1 MLTVVM
7 LFAFGTVAVF
17 ASEAEETTVTTEAEL
32 NSALTNGGSI
42 KLGADIQLTDGWTVG
57 EGKEVVLDLA
67 GNNLTVGKSESNA
80 LIYGKLTVKDTVGGG
95 ISTARN
101 HFVYGELILE
111 SGTLQNISTNT
122 AGFALNIEV
131 GGKATINGGSVKAV
145 NTANYAIRVLGSL
158 EVNGGNHSGNHGVV
172 SVSGTAVI
180 NNGTF
185 TCLGVAGQTD
195 NVIYVFSGSIVI
207 YNGTFIADSDSTA
220 SGTCVCCDNVGTA
233 VIENGTFSNSS
244 GGDVWSEEGAAI
256 INGGTFENLTQT
268 AHVSTGAVITN
279 KGETLVKN
287 EDGTLAAAD
296 VAAKIGDTT
305 YETLA
310 EAITAAQ
317 AGETVTLLRDVTF
330 SEILEINKSIT
341 LDGNGK
347 TLTSSADRAINVTG
361 ANADGVTIKN
371 LTIKASGER
380 AINIIQKA
388 TNVTIDNVTATA
400 YNYTV
405 NVAPSAPNAIVTI
418 NNSTLTGLNVVNV
431 ASQNAQITVNGG
443 TLVCNDQ
450 SAKENY
456 AALALNND
464 AKGAVITA
472 TGVTFD
478 IKGDSAE
485 ASDSTEDGK
494 ITINDIEQRKNAALI
509 GGYSFKTLAEAI
521 EYAKAGNVIKLID
534 NIVLDAG
541 IVIGADKNITIDL
554 NGKTISYVSNA
565 VGEDMITNNG
575 ILTIT
580 GEGTITYNNTD
591 TTGSNVTISTIS
603 NCGTLIINSGRIVNE
618 SSDDKAWMSGGI
630 YPFTIDSLSGSRDAT
645 VIINGGEIVTN
656 YRSLRAFCNST
667 TYKNTVE
674 INGGTFVGQV
684 WMQSSNAN
692 ANLISLTIT
701 DGSFAPNSRD
711 GSSVYITTSTK
722 TEASVTGGTYATRI
736 GVDNTAN
743 LSGFVSG
750 GTFGKEFD
758 EAILADGYVLESTA
772 NGYVPR
778 KATLED
784 IITFKGYSISMTG
797 DGVTAGYTVD
807 TVLFEAYCKENGEIN
822 LGIVFAAT
830 KIDANAIY
838 KSFEGLALTTNY
850 NASLKDM
857 KQEHLDRAFVMA
869 LYLEIGAE
877 KKFVTA
883 SEGVTVLVDAANVEA
898 ITYNGVK
905 AKEENK

>member
-1 MLTVVM
+1 MKKLLVLMLTVVM

-17 ASEAEETTVTTEAEL
+17 ASEAEE
-32 NSALTNGGSI
+32 
-42 KLGADIQLTDGWTVG
+42 
-57 EGKEVVLDLA
+57 
-67 GNNLTVGKSESNA
+67 
-80 LIYGKLTVKDTVGGG
+80 
-95 ISTARN
+95 
-101 HFVYGELILE
+101 
-111 SGTLQNISTNT
+111 
-122 AGFALNIEV
+122 
-131 GGKATINGGSVKAV
+131 KAAT
-145 NTANYAIRVLGSL
+145 
-158 EVNGGNHSGNHGVV
+158 VNG
-172 SVSGTAVI
+172 TE
-180 NNGTF
+180 
-185 TCLGVAGQTD
+185 
-195 NVIYVFSGSIVI
+195 Y
-207 YNGTFIADSDSTA
+207 
-220 SGTCVCCDNVGTA
+220 
-233 VIENGTFSNSS
+233 
-244 GGDVWSEEGAAI
+244 
-256 INGGTFENLTQT
+256 
-268 AHVSTGAVITN
+268 
-279 KGETLVKN
+279 
-287 EDGTLAAAD
+287 
-296 VAAKIGDTT
+296 TT
-305 YETLA
+305 IA

-317 AGETVTLLRDVTF
+317 AGETVTLLRDVTL
-330 SEILEINKSIT
+330 SEILVINKSII

-347 TLTSSADRAINVTG
+347 TLTSSAGRAINVTG
-361 ANADGVTIKN
+361 ANGVTIKN
-371 LTIKASGER
+371 LTIEASGER
-380 AINIIQKA
+380 AINIIQNS
-388 TNVTIDNVTATA
+388 TNVTIDNVTAA
-400 YNYTV
+400 AGNYTV
-405 NVAPSAPNAIVTI
+405 NVTTTAPSAIVTI
-418 NNSTLTGLNVVNV
+418 SNSTLTGLNVVNI
-431 ASQNAQITVNGG
+431 ASPNAQITVNGG

-450 SAKENY
+450 SESEAY

-464 AKGAVITA
+464 ATGAAITA

-478 IKGDSAE
+478 IKGDSAKAGNSAE
-485 ASDSTEDGK
+485 NGS
-494 ITINDIEQRKNAALI
+494 ITIDNTEQGKNAAI
-509 GGYSFKTLAEAI
+509 IDYGDSAYSFATLEEAI
-521 EYAKAGNVIKLID
+521 EYAKAGNVIKIID
-534 NIVLDAG
+534 NIVLEAG

-575 ILTIT
+575 TLTIT

-618 SSDDKAWMSGGI
+618 SSADKAWSKGI
-630 YPFTIDSLSGSRDAT
+630 YSFTIDSLSGSRDAT

-684 WMQSSNAN
+684 WMQSPNAN

-701 DGSFAPNSRD
+701 DGSFAPNSGD
-711 GSSVYITTSTK
+711 SSSVYITTSTK

-758 EAILADGYVLESTA
+758 EAILAEGYVLESTE
-772 NGYVPR
+772 NGYVPE

-784 IITFKGYSISMTG
+784 IITFKGYSISMTS

-822 LGIVFAAT
+822 LGVVFAAT

-850 NASLKDM
+850 NVSLKDM
-857 KQEHLDRAFVMA
+857 KAEHLDLTFVMA

>member
-1 MLTVVM
+1 T
-7 LFAFGTVAVF
+7 
-17 ASEAEETTVTTEAEL
+17 EYTT
-32 NSALTNGGSI
+32 I
-42 KLGADIQLTDGWTVG
+42 
-57 EGKEVVLDLA
+57 
-67 GNNLTVGKSESNA
+67 
-80 LIYGKLTVKDTVGGG
+80 
-95 ISTARN
+95 
-101 HFVYGELILE
+101 
-111 SGTLQNISTNT
+111 
-122 AGFALNIEV
+122 
-131 GGKATINGGSVKAV
+131 
-145 NTANYAIRVLGSL
+145 
-158 EVNGGNHSGNHGVV
+158 
-172 SVSGTAVI
+172 
-180 NNGTF
+180 
-185 TCLGVAGQTD
+185 
-195 NVIYVFSGSIVI
+195 
-207 YNGTFIADSDSTA
+207 
-220 SGTCVCCDNVGTA
+220 
-233 VIENGTFSNSS
+233 
-244 GGDVWSEEGAAI
+244 
-256 INGGTFENLTQT
+256 
-268 AHVSTGAVITN
+268 
-279 KGETLVKN
+279 
-287 EDGTLAAAD
+287 
-296 VAAKIGDTT
+296 
-305 YETLA
+305 A

-317 AGETVTLLRDVTF
+317 AGETVTLLRDVTL
-330 SEILEINKSIT
+330 SEILVINKSII

-347 TLTSSADRAINVTG
+347 TLTSSAGRAINVTG
-361 ANADGVTIKN
+361 ANGVTIKN
-371 LTIKASGER
+371 LTIEASGER
-380 AINIIQKA
+380 AINIIQNS
-388 TNVTIDNVTATA
+388 TNVTIDNVTAA
-400 YNYTV
+400 AGNYTV
-405 NVAPSAPNAIVTI
+405 NVTTTAPSAIVTI
-418 NNSTLTGLNVVNV
+418 SNSTLTGLNVVNI
-431 ASQNAQITVNGG
+431 ASPNAQITVNGG

-450 SAKENY
+450 SESEAY

-464 AKGAVITA
+464 ATGAAITA

-478 IKGDSAE
+478 IKGDSAKAGNSAE
-485 ASDSTEDGK
+485 NGS
-494 ITINDIEQRKNAALI
+494 ITIDNTEQGKNAAI
-509 GGYSFKTLAEAI
+509 IDYGDSAYSFATLEEAI
-521 EYAKAGNVIKLID
+521 EYAKAGNVIKIID
-534 NIVLDAG
+534 NIVLEAG

-575 ILTIT
+575 TLTIT

-618 SSDDKAWMSGGI
+618 SSADKAWSKGI
-630 YPFTIDSLSGSRDAT
+630 YSFTIDSLSGSRDAT

-684 WMQSSNAN
+684 WMQSPNAN

-701 DGSFAPNSRD
+701 DGSFAPNSGD
-711 GSSVYITTSTK
+711 SSSVYITTSTK

-758 EAILADGYVLESTA
+758 EAILAEGYVLESTE
-772 NGYVPR
+772 NGYVPE

-784 IITFKGYSISMTG
+784 IITFKGYSISMTS

-822 LGIVFAAT
+822 LGVVFAAT

-850 NASLKDM
+850 NVSLKDM
-857 KQEHLDRAFVMA
+857 KAEHLDLTFVMA

>member
-17 ASEAEETTVTTEAEL
+17 ASEAEE
-32 NSALTNGGSI
+32 
-42 KLGADIQLTDGWTVG
+42 
-57 EGKEVVLDLA
+57 
-67 GNNLTVGKSESNA
+67 
-80 LIYGKLTVKDTVGGG
+80 
-95 ISTARN
+95 
-101 HFVYGELILE
+101 
-111 SGTLQNISTNT
+111 
-122 AGFALNIEV
+122 
-131 GGKATINGGSVKAV
+131 KAAT
-145 NTANYAIRVLGSL
+145 
-158 EVNGGNHSGNHGVV
+158 VNG
-172 SVSGTAVI
+172 TE
-180 NNGTF
+180 
-185 TCLGVAGQTD
+185 
-195 NVIYVFSGSIVI
+195 Y
-207 YNGTFIADSDSTA
+207 
-220 SGTCVCCDNVGTA
+220 
-233 VIENGTFSNSS
+233 
-244 GGDVWSEEGAAI
+244 
-256 INGGTFENLTQT
+256 
-268 AHVSTGAVITN
+268 
-279 KGETLVKN
+279 
-287 EDGTLAAAD
+287 
-296 VAAKIGDTT
+296 TT
-305 YETLA
+305 IA

-317 AGETVTLLRDVTF
+317 AGETVTLLRDVTL
-330 SEILEINKSIT
+330 SEILVINKSII

-347 TLTSSADRAINVTG
+347 TLTSSAGRAINVTG
-361 ANADGVTIKN
+361 ANGVTIKN
-371 LTIKASGER
+371 LTIEASGER
-380 AINIIQKA
+380 AINIIQNS
-388 TNVTIDNVTATA
+388 TNVTIDNVTAA
-400 YNYTV
+400 AGNYTV
-405 NVAPSAPNAIVTI
+405 NVTTTAPSAIVTI
-418 NNSTLTGLNVVNV
+418 SNSTLTGLNVVNI
-431 ASQNAQITVNGG
+431 ASPNAQITVNGG

-450 SAKENY
+450 SESEAY

-464 AKGAVITA
+464 ATGAAITA

-478 IKGDSAE
+478 IKGDSAKAGNSAE
-485 ASDSTEDGK
+485 NGS
-494 ITINDIEQRKNAALI
+494 ITIDNTEQGKNAAI
-509 GGYSFKTLAEAI
+509 IDYGDSAYSFATLEEAI
-521 EYAKAGNVIKLID
+521 EYAKAGNVIKIID
-534 NIVLDAG
+534 NIVLEAG

-575 ILTIT
+575 TLTIT

-618 SSDDKAWMSGGI
+618 SSADKAWSKGI
-630 YPFTIDSLSGSRDAT
+630 YSFTIDSLSGSRDST

-684 WMQSSNAN
+684 WMQSPNAN

-701 DGSFAPNSRD
+701 DGSFAPNSGD

-758 EAILADGYVLESTA
+758 EAILAEGYVLESTE
-772 NGYVPR
+772 NGYVPE

-784 IITFKGYSISMTG
+784 IITFKGYSISMTS

-822 LGIVFAAT
+822 LGVVFAAT

-850 NASLKDM
+850 NVSLKDM
-857 KQEHLDRAFVMA
+857 KAEHLDLTFVMA

>member
-17 ASEAEETTVTTEAEL
+17 ASEAEE
-32 NSALTNGGSI
+32 
-42 KLGADIQLTDGWTVG
+42 
-57 EGKEVVLDLA
+57 
-67 GNNLTVGKSESNA
+67 
-80 LIYGKLTVKDTVGGG
+80 
-95 ISTARN
+95 
-101 HFVYGELILE
+101 
-111 SGTLQNISTNT
+111 
-122 AGFALNIEV
+122 
-131 GGKATINGGSVKAV
+131 KAAT
-145 NTANYAIRVLGSL
+145 
-158 EVNGGNHSGNHGVV
+158 VNG
-172 SVSGTAVI
+172 TE
-180 NNGTF
+180 
-185 TCLGVAGQTD
+185 
-195 NVIYVFSGSIVI
+195 Y
-207 YNGTFIADSDSTA
+207 
-220 SGTCVCCDNVGTA
+220 
-233 VIENGTFSNSS
+233 
-244 GGDVWSEEGAAI
+244 
-256 INGGTFENLTQT
+256 
-268 AHVSTGAVITN
+268 
-279 KGETLVKN
+279 
-287 EDGTLAAAD
+287 
-296 VAAKIGDTT
+296 TT
-305 YETLA
+305 IA

-317 AGETVTLLRDVTF
+317 AGETVTLLRDVTL
-330 SEILEINKSIT
+330 SEILVINKSII

-361 ANADGVTIKN
+361 ANGVTIKN
-371 LTIKASGER
+371 LTIEASGER
-380 AINIIQKA
+380 AINIIQNS
-388 TNVTIDNVTATA
+388 TNVTIDNVTAA
-400 YNYTV
+400 AGNYTV
-405 NVAPSAPNAIVTI
+405 NVTTTAPSAIVTI
-418 NNSTLTGLNVVNV
+418 SNSTLTGLNVVNI
-431 ASQNAQITVNGG
+431 ASPNAQITVNGG

-450 SAKENY
+450 SESEAY

-464 AKGAVITA
+464 ATGAAITA

-478 IKGDSAE
+478 IKGDSAKAGNSAE
-485 ASDSTEDGK
+485 NGS
-494 ITINDIEQRKNAALI
+494 ITIDNTEQGKNAAI
-509 GGYSFKTLAEAI
+509 IDYGDSAYSFATLEEAI
-521 EYAKAGNVIKLID
+521 EYAKAGNVIKIID
-534 NIVLDAG
+534 NIVLEAG

-575 ILTIT
+575 TLTIT

-618 SSDDKAWMSGGI
+618 SSADKAWSKGI
-630 YPFTIDSLSGSRDAT
+630 YSFTIDSLSGSRDAT

-684 WMQSSNAN
+684 WMQSPNAN

-701 DGSFAPNSRD
+701 DGSFAPNSGD

-750 GTFGKEFD
+750 GIFTEKAMNGTN
-758 EAILADGYVLESTA
+758 EALIAEGYVFESTE
-772 NGYVPR
+772 NGYVPK

-797 DGVTAGYTVD
+797 DGVTVGYTVD

-822 LGIVFAAT
+822 LGVVFAAT

-850 NASLKDM
+850 NVSLKDM
-857 KQEHLDRAFVMA
+857 KAEHLDLTFVMA

>member
-1 MLTVVM
+1 MKKLLVLMLTVVM

-17 ASEAEETTVTTEAEL
+17 ASEAEE
-32 NSALTNGGSI
+32 
-42 KLGADIQLTDGWTVG
+42 
-57 EGKEVVLDLA
+57 
-67 GNNLTVGKSESNA
+67 
-80 LIYGKLTVKDTVGGG
+80 
-95 ISTARN
+95 
-101 HFVYGELILE
+101 
-111 SGTLQNISTNT
+111 
-122 AGFALNIEV
+122 
-131 GGKATINGGSVKAV
+131 KAAT
-145 NTANYAIRVLGSL
+145 
-158 EVNGGNHSGNHGVV
+158 VNG
-172 SVSGTAVI
+172 TE
-180 NNGTF
+180 
-185 TCLGVAGQTD
+185 
-195 NVIYVFSGSIVI
+195 Y
-207 YNGTFIADSDSTA
+207 
-220 SGTCVCCDNVGTA
+220 
-233 VIENGTFSNSS
+233 
-244 GGDVWSEEGAAI
+244 
-256 INGGTFENLTQT
+256 
-268 AHVSTGAVITN
+268 
-279 KGETLVKN
+279 
-287 EDGTLAAAD
+287 
-296 VAAKIGDTT
+296 TT
-305 YETLA
+305 IA

-317 AGETVTLLRDVTF
+317 AGETVTLLRDVTL
-330 SEILEINKSIT
+330 SEILVINKSII

-347 TLTSSADRAINVTG
+347 TLTSSAGRAINVTG
-361 ANADGVTIKN
+361 ANGVTIKN
-371 LTIKASGER
+371 LTIEASGER
-380 AINIIQKA
+380 AINIIQNS
-388 TNVTIDNVTATA
+388 TNVTIDNVTAA
-400 YNYTV
+400 AGNYTV
-405 NVAPSAPNAIVTI
+405 NVTTTAPSAIVTI
-418 NNSTLTGLNVVNV
+418 SNSTLTGLNVVNI
-431 ASQNAQITVNGG
+431 ASPNAQITVNGG

-450 SAKENY
+450 SESEAY

-464 AKGAVITA
+464 ATGAAITA

-478 IKGDSAE
+478 IKGDSAKAGNSAE
-485 ASDSTEDGK
+485 NGS
-494 ITINDIEQRKNAALI
+494 ITIDNTEQGKNAAI
-509 GGYSFKTLAEAI
+509 IDYGDSAYSFATLEEAI
-521 EYAKAGNVIKLID
+521 EYAKAGNVIKIID
-534 NIVLDAG
+534 NIVLEAG

-575 ILTIT
+575 TLTIT

-618 SSDDKAWMSGGI
+618 SSADKAWSKGI
-630 YPFTIDSLSGSRDAT
+630 YSFTIDSLSGSRDST

-684 WMQSSNAN
+684 WMQSPNAN

-701 DGSFAPNSRD
+701 DGSFAPNSGD

-758 EAILADGYVLESTA
+758 EAILAEGYVLESTE
-772 NGYVPR
+772 NGYVPE

-784 IITFKGYSISMTG
+784 IITFKGYSISMTS

-822 LGIVFAAT
+822 LGVVFAAT

-850 NASLKDM
+850 NVSLKDM
-857 KQEHLDRAFVMA
+857 KAEHLDLTFVMA